1 MLHGYGKDLPYQCR
15 KRTQNGDTHRTARI
29 RMSSVSPFL
38 ILENRK
44 RLAGVRTGDTQGYIK
59 AC

>member
-1 MLHGYGKDLPYQCR
+1 MDTVKTCR
-15 KRTQNGDTHRTARI
+15 ISAENVLRTGIRTERLGDACPQLAR
-29 RMSSVSPFL
+29 FL

-44 RLAGVRTGDTQGYIK
+44 RLAGVCTGDTQGYIK